1 MMRAL
6 WILIALFGL
15 LCSQA
20 DAQTQGTPPP
30 AGTGAGLATSANT
43 PAPGATNTTPQGGGG
58 VTTPGSTSISPAT
71 QGTGSS
77 GPSLSFN
84 LSAGS
89 TEPENLGSALEIVL
103 MMTLLSL
110 APAIVMTMTS
120 FTRIIIVL
128 SFLKRAMSIQE
139 LPPRMVVT
147 GFAMFMTIF
156 IMTPVVSDIYESAYE
171 PYVAKQME
179 FREALDIAAGRM
191 NKFMLDQTREEDLG
205 LILELNKSPQL
216 DSREDVPFYAVVPAF
231 ILSEIKTAFQM
242 GFVLFLPFI
251 AIDLVI
257 SSILIS
263 MGMFTLPPIVVS
275 TPLKLLL
282 FILVDGWNLVV
293 GSLAQSFTVTP

>member
-1 MMRAL
+1 MKHTL
-6 WILIALFGL
+6 WYLLTLVGL

-20 DAQTQGTPPP
+20 AAQSPQPGS
-30 AGTGAGLATSANT
+30 GAGLATSANA
-43 PAPGATNTTPQGGGG
+43 PATGNQSIPVPPVGATTQNPTTAPSQN
-58 VTTPGSTSISPAT
+58 
-71 QGTGSS
+71 SS
-77 GPSLSFN
+77 GPSLSLS

-89 TEPENLGSALEIVL
+89 TDRKNLGSALEIVL

-110 APAIVMTMTS
+110 APALVMTMTS

-147 GFAMFMTIF
+147 GFALFMTIF
-156 IMTPVVSDIYESAYE
+156 IMTPVVTEIYESAYE
-171 PYVAKQME
+171 PYVAEQLD
-179 FREALDIAAGRM
+179 FREALDIAGGHM
-191 NKFMLDQTREEDLG
+191 NEFMLRQTRSEDIE
-205 LILELNKSPQL
+205 LILSMGKSARPATPQ
-216 DSREDVPFYAVVPAF
+216 DVPFHVIVPAF

-293 GSLAQSFTVTP
+293 GSLAQSFAAVP